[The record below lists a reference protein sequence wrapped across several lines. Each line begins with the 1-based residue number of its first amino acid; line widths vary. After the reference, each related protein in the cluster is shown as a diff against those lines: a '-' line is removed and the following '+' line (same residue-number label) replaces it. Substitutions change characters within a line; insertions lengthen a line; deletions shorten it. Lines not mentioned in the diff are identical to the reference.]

1 MTREDFI
8 ARLRQGLAGLPEQTR
23 AEIVAD
29 YEAHFADGAAAGRSE
44 AEIAAALG
52 DPDRLARE
60 LRAETGVR
68 RWQETRK
75 PEAAAAAVFAVLG
88 LGAIDLIFLLPILIG
103 VVSVMCAFAI
113 VSIVGFVGGAIVFA
127 AGPFAHGPG
136 GVGAA
141 MLFGLGIMTG
151 SVFLGAALT
160 VISIGL
166 VNALVWYGRLHYR
179 LLKPAIDP
187 VPPAAPATELAHP

>member
-8 ARLRQGLAGLPEQTR
+8 ARLRQGLAGLPEQTQ
-23 AEIVAD
+23 ADIVAD

-113 VSIVGFVGGAIVFA
+113 VSIVGFVVGAIVFA

-151 SVFLGAALT
+151 SVFLGSALT
-160 VISIGL
+160 VISSGL

-187 VPPAAPATELAHP
+187 